1 MSAVLRRHYIV
12 VATDALSRARTPG
25 TSSTGLEMT
34 GTAGVGEFVAEEWIG
49 KVFEVQRI
57 SNRIILVKLIVG
69 HSVCECPREWSGDE
83 IRDLFFH
90 QLGAVTA
97 RIPGFEFLIP

>member
-1 MSAVLRRHYIV
+1 M

-34 GTAGVGEFVAEEWIG
+34 GTAGLGVYVAEDWIG
-49 KVFEVQRI
+49 KVFEVQRV

-69 HSVCECPREWSGDE
+69 QHVNTILCVNAPQSGLVM
-83 IRDLFFH
+83 RLR
-90 QLGAVTA
+90 TYY
-97 RIPGFEFLIP
+97 LISWVL